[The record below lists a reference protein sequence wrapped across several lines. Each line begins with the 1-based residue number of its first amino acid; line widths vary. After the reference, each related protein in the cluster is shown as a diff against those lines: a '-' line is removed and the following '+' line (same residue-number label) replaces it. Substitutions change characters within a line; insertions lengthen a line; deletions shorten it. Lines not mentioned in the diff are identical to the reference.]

1 MLTIKQKIN
10 YFFIKFIP
18 KKIYIKL
25 RVFILQGYIPNLK
38 YPKTFTEKLQWRKL
52 KDKNRLFTICAD
64 KYAVREY
71 VKNKVGEEYLI
82 PLYLVTDKLTK
93 EQWNKLPNSFVL
105 KTTNGSGN
113 SAVKIIIDKNK
124 ENFEKLRVFF
134 ENCKKIDVG
143 DYTMESWY
151 SKIPFKIIAE
161 KLLDIKTVDDYKI
174 HCFNSGKIIIEH
186 LTGRN
191 REKGVLKSNAYD
203 ENWNKLNFT
212 MGTELYTY
220 DVKPPKNFNEMIN
233 IAKKLSED
241 FDYVR
246 VDLYNIDGKIYFG
259 ELTFCDAGGFEKF
272 TDKQWDYR
280 LGNYWN
286 IDKNSY
292 KK

>member
-1 MLTIKQKIN
+1 MLTTKQKIN
-10 YFFIKFIP
+10 YFFMKLMP
-18 KKIYIKL
+18 KKLYIKL

-38 YPKTFTEKLQWRKL
+38 NPKTYTEKLQWRKL
-52 KDKNRLFTICAD
+52 KDNNKLFSICAD

-71 VKNKVGEEYLI
+71 VKNKIGEEYLI
-82 PLYLVTDKLTK
+82 PIYLITDSLT
-93 EQWNKLPNSFVL
+93 EAEFEKLPNSFVL

-113 SAVKIIIDKNK
+113 AAVKIIKDK
-124 ENFEKLRVFF
+124 KLANYEELRDFF

-143 DYTMESWY
+143 DYTMESWC
-151 SKIPFKIIAE
+151 SPIPCKVMAE

-174 HCFNSGKIIIEH
+174 HCFNSGKMVIEH
-186 LTGRN
+186 LTERN
-191 REKGVLKSNAYD
+191 KEKGILKSNAYN
-203 ENWNKLNFT
+203 ENWEKLNFT

-220 DVKPPKNFNEMIN
+220 DVKPPKNFDKMIE

-272 TDKQWDYR
+272 TDKKWDYR
-280 LGNYWN
+280 LGDYW
-286 IDKNSY
+286 KLREV
-292 KK
+292 K

>member
-1 MLTIKQKIN
+1 MLTTKQKIN
-10 YFFIKFIP
+10 YFFMKFIP
-18 KKIYIKL
+18 KVVYLKL
-25 RVFILQGYIPNLK
+25 RFFLVQGYFPNLK
-38 YPKTFTEKLQWRKL
+38 NPKSFTEKLQWRKL

-71 VKNKVGEEYLI
+71 VKKKIGEKYLI
-82 PLYLVTDKLTK
+82 PLYLVTESLTK
-93 EQWNKLPNSFVL
+93 EEFEKLPNSFVL

-113 SAVKIIIDKNK
+113 SAVKIITDKSK
-124 ENFEKLRVFF
+124 ENFEKLRDFF

-151 SKIPFKIIAE
+151 SNIPFKIIAE

-186 LTGRN
+186 LTERN

-220 DVKPPKNFNEMIN
+220 DVKPPKSFNEMIN

-246 VDLYNIDGKIYFG
+246 VDLYNIDNKIYFG
-259 ELTFCDAGGFEKF
+259 EMTFCDSGGFGKF

-280 LGNYWN
+280 LGNCWN
-286 IDKNSY
+286 IDTNR
-292 KK
+292 